1 MKKLVSLVLAL
12 ALCLGIS
19 SFAGA
24 ESEWEYK
31 EATITM
37 MVGNDQIMT
46 GIEAVLELA
55 KEKLGITVEIENR
68 VDESVLKTRLAAGEA
83 TDIVAYN
90 CRRAAGSAE
99 SVRLLSEPQ
108 RLSGNHRP
116 SGRYV

>member
-46 GIEAVLELA
+46 GIEAVLEPGKGKA
-55 KEKLGITVEIENR
+55 RHHG
-68 VDESVLKTRLAAGEA
+68 
-83 TDIVAYN
+83 
-90 CRRAAGSAE
+90 
-99 SVRLLSEPQ
+99 
-108 RLSGNHRP
+108 
-116 SGRYV
+116 

>member
-46 GIEAVLELA
+46 GIEA
-55 KEKLGITVEIENR
+55 R
-68 VDESVLKTRLAAGEA
+68 AG
-83 TDIVAYN
+83 
-90 CRRAAGSAE
+90 AGKGKA
-99 SVRLLSEPQ
+99 RHH
-108 RLSGNHRP
+108 G
-116 SGRYV
+116 